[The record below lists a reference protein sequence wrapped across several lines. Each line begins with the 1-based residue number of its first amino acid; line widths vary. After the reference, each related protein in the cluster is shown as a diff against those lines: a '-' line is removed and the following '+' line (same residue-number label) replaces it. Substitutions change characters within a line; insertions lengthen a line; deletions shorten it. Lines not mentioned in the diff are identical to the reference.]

1 MSRIYNPISMNDA
14 KPILTQKFS
23 GGDEL
28 ELQTMVRQAIADGDE
43 KEYVNVTAPT
53 NLPAGYE
60 LIVDVMDGS
69 FWTVQVVRSPDDNN
83 DLWQTCI
90 CLSVLVI
97 LFVIYLTHDS

>member
-28 ELQTMVRQAIADGDE
+28 ELQTMVRQAVADGDE
-43 KEYVNVTAPT
+43 KEYVSVTAPT

-60 LIVDVMDGS
+60 LIVDVMDGN
-69 FWTVQVVRSPDDNN
+69 FWTVQVVRNPDDNN
-83 DLWQTCI
+83 DLWADMHLCPW
-90 CLSVLVI
+90 
-97 LFVIYLTHDS
+97 